1 MQAWWRAY
9 ILRSRAF
16 GERRP
21 TIWLLVGVAAWLIG
35 AYVANVVTDIGTA
48 HPFELSRAFWF
59 VCWPGAVGITIGT
72 IVGRQR
78 KRKASHREA
87 ARSAAR

>member
-21 TIWLLVGVAAWLIG
+21 TVSLLIVVAAWLIG
-35 AYVANVVTDIGTA
+35 AYVAEFVSDIGTA
-48 HPFELSRAFWF
+48 HPFELSREFWL
-59 VCWPGAVGITIGT
+59 VCGAGIVGITIGT
-72 IVGRQR
+72 IVGRRR
-78 KRKASHREA
+78 KRRASRREA

>member
-21 TIWLLVGVAAWLIG
+21 TVSLLIVVTAAFIG
-35 AYVANVVTDIGTA
+35 AYVAQVVMDIGTA
-48 HPFELSRAFWF
+48 HPFEFTRAFWLACPA
-59 VCWPGAVGITIGT
+59 VIVGITIGT
-72 IVGRQR
+72 IVGRRR
-78 KRKASHREA
+78 KRGAPLDSR
-87 ARSAAR
+87 